1 MSRSFEDRHIGPT
14 SVDEAAM
21 LKSLGYSDL
30 PSFISDVV
38 PSNIAINGV
47 IEALFS
53 AELMARHL
61 IFKVLSLLSTRW
73 KVSLDG

>member
-1 MSRSFEDRHIGPT
+1 
-14 SVDEAAM
+14 M

-47 IEALFS
+47 IEAALDS
-53 AELMARHL
+53 ARARL
-61 IFKVLSLLSTRW
+61 R
-73 KVSLDG
+73 

>member
-1 MSRSFEDRHIGPT
+1 MKRQ
-14 SVDEAAM
+14 M

-47 IEALFS
+47 IETALDS
-53 AELMARHL
+53 GKSEVEVIAELRSIASENQGFSVHL
-61 IFKVLSLLSTRW
+61 SE
-73 KVSLDG
+73 LDITERLFHQ